1 MRHACSCLVCCLL
14 RGKGVYGC
22 TLASWVWARRFHRKN
37 SQLVT
42 MCTRCVYTLCTRCV
56 HAGFAR
62 DADMLTHLQPD
73 SSDEDEE
80 AIRGAGIR
88 AAASGA
94 APAAS
99 ARKKP
104 LFDKNR
110 VLRAVLGREAPGAR
124 GTKDEN
130 AKGCAQHLPSFF
142 TDEVQQRWLDWA
154 ARTPSTLSDVPEE
167 HRLRKCEM
175 PQKCLPV
182 GAAIVVEAR
191 VQRELLTYSNLDG
204 RSIGKTT
211 LARDAEALKPLYEH
225 DVKIGSKVAL
235 KREPMDPT
243 NKGPGGYNTPFY
255 IGDVLGINYV
265 AGSDVMAMVVHA
277 PEGAACSSQSATVRP
292 RRIESLKLH
301 FRMPLS
307 RHKFNDDVQKPWALA
322 CHGLHMWSTAC
333 EQRGECRRAAKAA
346 TGSASETAMVY
357 VAEAAELMEADVSFT
372 KSSQLTNK
380 SRERLAEHGPADG
393 SWQTLLGILGSVHQQ
408 KPSKRIRR

>member
-1 MRHACSCLVCCLL
+1 MGVLWHRGCGLDVFTEKIHSWL
-14 RGKGVYGC
+14 RCVH
-22 TLASWVWARRFHRKN
+22 V
-37 SQLVT
+37 
-42 MCTRCVYTLCTRCV
+42 VYTLCTQCV
-56 HAGFAR
+56 HNVYTQVLLATQTI
-62 DADMLTHLQPD
+62 MLTHLQSD
-73 SSDEDEE
+73 SSDEDAD
-80 AIRGAGIR
+80 AIRGAGIH
-88 AAASGA
+88 AAAAGA
-94 APAAS
+94 APAS
-99 ARKKP
+99 SRARKKP

-182 GAAIVVEAR
+182 GAAIMVEAR

-204 RSIGKTT
+204 RCIGKTT

-265 AGSDVMAMVVHA
+265 AGSDVMAMVLHA

-307 RHKFNDDVQKPWALA
+307 RLKFNDDVQKPWALA
-322 CHGLHMWSTAC
+322 CHGLHMWSKAC
-333 EQRGECRRAAKAA
+333 EQRGECRRAAMAA
-346 TGSASETAMVY
+346 TGSASETAMMY

-372 KSSQLTNK
+372 KSNQLTNK

-393 SWQTLLGILGSVHQQ
+393 SWQTLLGILGSVHQE